1 MSEQYLNFRVT
12 SKPFINLLTWDRGW
26 IRISHGKWKRFTVI
40 SQVTF
45 SVSRPLLLLRIHFHA
60 AVGATDCGSLRVRA
74 HPDADVSCR
83 GGVRPSQG
91 IGSSWDVAGG
101 EAAEG
106 GGGFRRKGDR
116 ACMAYWV
123 HKLCKLQV
131 LMKQRGKKKKGTSA
145 KNLNSSSEVWFEVA
159 YNFTKVFG
167 CRFLHRGLDG
177 AHILKNKFCF
187 PIFFFFKSKL
197 HLVHFT
203 FPLTW
208 CIVFIFIHFD

>member
-1 MSEQYLNFRVT
+1 MQ
-12 SKPFINLLTWDRGW
+12 
-26 IRISHGKWKRFTVI
+26 
-40 SQVTF
+40 
-45 SVSRPLLLLRIHFHA
+45 A
-60 AVGATDCGSLRVRA
+60 ASANETE
-74 HPDADVSCR
+74 
-83 GGVRPSQG
+83 
-91 IGSSWDVAGG
+91 G
-101 EAAEG
+101 E
-106 GGGFRRKGDR
+106 
-116 ACMAYWV
+116 
-123 HKLCKLQV
+123 
-131 LMKQRGKKKKGTSA
+131 KKNGTSG

>member
-26 IRISHGKWKRFTVI
+26 IRVSHGKWKRFTVI

-106 GGGFRRKGDR
+106 GGGLCRKGDR

-131 LMKQRGKKKKGTSA
+131 LMKQRGEKKGTSA
-145 KNLNSSSEVWFEVA
+145 KNLNSLSEVWFEVA

-167 CRFLHRGLDG
+167 
-177 AHILKNKFCF
+177 I
-187 PIFFFFKSKL
+187 
-197 HLVHFT
+197 
-203 FPLTW
+203 W
-208 CIVFIFIHFD
+208 M

>member
-60 AVGATDCGSLRVRA
+60 AVGATDCGSLSVRA

-83 GGVRPSQG
+83 GEVRPSQG

-106 GGGFRRKGDR
+106 GGGFCRKGDR

-131 LMKQRGKKKKGTSA
+131 LMKQRGEKNGTSG

-159 YNFTKVFG
+159 FNFTKVFG

-177 AHILKNKFCF
+177 AHILKIMFCF
-187 PIFFFFKSKL
+187 PFFFF
-197 HLVHFT
+197 
-203 FPLTW
+203 
-208 CIVFIFIHFD
+208 